1 MTAATD
7 ASVPWGEL
15 WVADPL
21 AVALL
26 LGAAGVVRA
35 RRRAG
40 GAPRRVRDAWL
51 VAGAAVAA
59 LALVSPVA
67 GLSGDLVAAHMV
79 QHLVLL
85 FVAAPAIALGDPGP
99 AVLAAAPA
107 RGRRLVVAWWR
118 RSPAVLRRPGGG
130 IALGAAASAVALWVW
145 HAPAAYDAAVRSP
158 VVHLGEHATLLV
170 PAVVFWGG
178 VARRRTRHRQVLLV
192 TVLASAML
200 VMQGGVLA
208 AILVFT
214 PEPLY
219 LAYDATARWG
229 LTALEDQRLA
239 GMLLWVVGGPVYAL
253 AAVTAVVRGLA
264 DAEAHAPSAVG
275 RAGAVLGV
283 AERDATGPR
292 P

>member
-1 MTAATD
+1 MTGDGTSAL
-7 ASVPWGEL
+7 GL
-15 WVADPL
+15 WVFDPL
-21 AVALL
+21 AVAVL
-26 LGAAGVVRA
+26 AAAAAVVRA
-35 RRRAG
+35 RRRG
-40 GAPRRVRDAWL
+40 GGWGARDGWL
-51 VAGAAVAA
+51 LAGAGAAA

-67 GLSGDLVAAHMV
+67 GLSGELFSAHMV
-79 QHLVLL
+79 QHVLLL

-99 AVLAAAPA
+99 VVLAGLSAPRRQRLRSA
-107 RGRRLVVAWWR
+107 WGRL
-118 RSPAVLRRPGGG
+118 PATVRRPGGG
-130 IALGAAASAVALWVW
+130 VLTAAVVAAVVLWVW
-145 HAPAAYDAAVRSP
+145 HAPPLYGAAVRLP
-158 VVHLGEHATLLV
+158 ALHVVEHTTLLL
-170 PAVVFWGG
+170 PAVALWGA
-178 VARRRTRHRQVLLV
+178 VVRRRTRHRHVFLG
-192 TVLASAML
+192 TILASALL

-275 RAGAVLGV
+275 RAGAVPGV